1 MCEIAVKGA
10 MIFMKKSNICGLI
23 ALVLT
28 LAMVLSVAIGA
39 NAAGTLPA
47 AEIDSILNTTTDTNK
62 TSNAVTEA
70 VAKVFD
76 SVVLVRNYT
85 TTRSSS
91 GYYGWG
97 WGYGNDF
104 GGGQGVERL
113 AGFGSGTVVTEYG
126 HVLTNYHVVDG
137 ATRVTVFDGENEY
150 AADVVA
156 FDEDKDVAVL
166 LAPELKLPAVELGD
180 SDSLQV
186 GETAIV
192 IGNPMSENFFRTT
205 TVGVIS
211 SLDREIRSQSVDKYG
226 RRGTTTNSMIQ
237 TDAAINS
244 GNSGGGL
251 FNVLGQL
258 MGIPSMVYRG
268 SNSLFSSSAS
278 VESIGMCV
286 PINVAKEYIREALEK
301 YDADAVQKD
310 LDQRASE
317 NNRISVGT
325 DMTDK
330 PRLGITM
337 TTLNESS
344 SAVAN
349 GVLPR
354 GCIVREVE
362 AGSPAE
368 AAGIREGD
376 IIVEVD
382 GVVVSDSSALQQ
394 EILKHNA
401 DDTVSV
407 KLYRAENNPLEAEY
421 VSDIGDGDY
430 MDVDVTLKVME
441 KPAA

>member
-1 MCEIAVKGA
+1 
-10 MIFMKKSNICGLI
+10 MKKSNICGLI

-28 LAMVLSVAIGA
+28 LVMVISVAVSA
-39 NAAGTLPA
+39 NAAGTLSTE
-47 AEIDSILNTTTDTNK
+47 EIDKILNTETDTEQ
-62 TSNAVTEA
+62 TANAVTKA
-70 VAKVFD
+70 VEKVFD

-91 GYYGWG
+91 YGYFGWG
-97 WGYGNDF
+97 WGFGNDYGNN
-104 GGGQGVERL
+104 QGVERL

-126 HVLTNYHVVDG
+126 HVLTNYHVIEG
-137 ATRVTVFDGENEY
+137 ATRVTVYDGETEY

-156 FDEDKDVAVL
+156 FDQDKDVAVL

-180 SDSLQV
+180 SDALQV

-192 IGNPMSENFFRTT
+192 IGNPMSEDFFRTT

-211 SLDREIRSQSVDKYG
+211 SLDREIQSQSVDKYG
-226 RRGTTTNSMIQ
+226 RRDTTTNSMIQ

-268 SNSLFSSSAS
+268 SSSLFSSSAS

-301 YDADAVQKD
+301 YDSEAVQKE
-310 LDQRASE
+310 LDQRAKDAD
-317 NNRISVGT
+317 RITTGT

-337 TTLNESS
+337 MTLSENN

-362 AGSPAE
+362 KDGPADI
-368 AAGIREGD
+368 AGIQVGD
-376 IIVEVD
+376 IIVEVN
-382 GVVVSDSSALQQ
+382 GNVVAASESLQQ
-394 EILKHNA
+394 EILKYSA
-401 DDTVSV
+401 DDTVTV
-407 KLYRAENNPLEAEY
+407 KLYRAQSNPLEAQYLSEISEGEY
-421 VSDIGDGDY
+421 IEVQ
-430 MDVDVTLKVME
+430 VTLKVIGQ
-441 KPAA
+441 PAA

>member
-1 MCEIAVKGA
+1 
-10 MIFMKKSNICGLI
+10 MKKSNLYGLI
-23 ALVLT
+23 ALILT
-28 LAMVLSVAIGA
+28 LSMVFSVMVSA
-39 NAAGTLPA
+39 NAAGTLSTQ
-47 AEIDSILNTTTDTNK
+47 EIDQILNTTTDTSL
-62 TSNAVTEA
+62 TSNAVTAA
-70 VAKVFD
+70 VAKVYD

-85 TTRSSS
+85 ITRSSNY
-91 GYYGWG
+91 GYGWG
-97 WGYGNDF
+97 WGWGYDNDYGNN
-104 GGGQGVERL
+104 QGAERL
-113 AGFGSGTVVTEYG
+113 AGFGSGTVVTDYG
-126 HVLTNYHVVDG
+126 HVLTNYHVIEG
-137 ATRVTVFDGENEY
+137 ASRVTVYDGENEY
-150 AADVVA
+150 AAEVVA
-156 FDEDKDVAVL
+156 YDEDKDVAVL

-180 SDSLQV
+180 SDALQV

-211 SLDREIRSQSVDKYG
+211 SMDREIKSQSVDKYG

-268 SNSLFSSSAS
+268 SNSFFSSSAS

-301 YDADAVQKD
+301 YDGEAVQKD
-310 LDQRASE
+310 LAEKAKE
-317 NNRISVGT
+317 NDRNTTGN

-337 TTLNESS
+337 STLSS
-344 SAVAN
+344 SNSAVAN

-362 AGSPAE
+362 KNSPAE
-368 AAGIREGD
+368 AAGIQAGD

-382 GVVVSDSSALQQ
+382 GTVIADSTSLQNI
-394 EILKHNA
+394 ILQHKA

-407 KLYRAENNPLEAEY
+407 KVYRAETNPLEAEY
-421 VSDIGDGDY
+421 LSDIGDGEYIDIN
-430 MDVDVTLKVME
+430 VTLQVVGV
-441 KPAA
+441 PAA

>member
-1 MCEIAVKGA
+1 
-10 MIFMKKSNICGLI
+10 MKKSNIYGLI

-28 LAMVLSVAIGA
+28 LAMVLSVAISA
-39 NAAGTLPA
+39 NAAGSLSSA
-47 AEIDSILNTTTDTNK
+47 QIDGILNTTTDTAK

-70 VAKVFD
+70 VAKVYD

-97 WGYGNDF
+97 WPYGYGNDY
-104 GGGQGVERL
+104 GNNQGVERL

-126 HVLTNYHVVDG
+126 HVLTNYHVIDG
-137 ATRVTVFDGENEY
+137 ASRVTVFDGENEY
-150 AADVVA
+150 AATVVA

-166 LAPELKLPAVELGD
+166 LVPELDLPAVELGD

-192 IGNPMSENFFRTT
+192 IGNPMSESFFRTT

-226 RRGTTTNSMIQ
+226 RRANTTNSMIQ

-268 SNSLFSSSAS
+268 SSSLFSSSAS

-301 YDADAVQKD
+301 YDAEAVQKD

-317 NNRISVGT
+317 NNRISAGT

-368 AAGIREGD
+368 AAGIKEGE

-382 GVVVSDSSALQQ
+382 GVVVADSSALQQ

-407 KLYRAENNPLEAEY
+407 KLYRAESNPLEAEY
-421 VSDIGDGDY
+421 ISDIGDGDY

>member
-1 MCEIAVKGA
+1 
-10 MIFMKKSNICGLI
+10 MKKNNLYGLI
-23 ALVLT
+23 ALALT
-28 LAMVLSVAIGA
+28 LIMVISVAVSA
-39 NAAGTLPA
+39 SAAGTLTA
-47 AEIDSILNTTTDTNK
+47 DEINGILNTTTDTAK

-70 VAKVFD
+70 VAKVYD

-85 TTRSSS
+85 TARSSS
-91 GYYGWG
+91 YYYGWG
-97 WGYGNDF
+97 WGYGNDNN
-104 GGGQGVERL
+104 QGAERL
-113 AGFGSGTVVTEYG
+113 AGFGSGTVVTQYG
-126 HVLTNYHVVDG
+126 HVLTNYHVIDG
-137 ATRVTVFDGENEY
+137 ASRVTVYDGETEY
-150 AADVVA
+150 AAEIVA
-156 FDEDKDVAVL
+156 YNEDQDVAVL
-166 LAPELKLPAVELGD
+166 LVPELNLPAVELGD

-226 RRGTTTNSMIQ
+226 RRGTITNSMIQ

-268 SNSLFSSSAS
+268 SNSMFSSSAS

-286 PINVAKEYIREALEK
+286 PINVAKEYIREALDK
-301 YDADAVQKD
+301 YDAASVQQELEQKAKED
-310 LDQRASE
+310 ERL
-317 NNRISVGT
+317 NNGI

-337 TTLNESS
+337 TTLNENNV
-344 SAVAN
+344 AVYN

-362 AGSPAE
+362 KDAPAA
-368 AAGIREGD
+368 AAGIQPGD

-382 GVVVSDSSALQQ
+382 GTVVADAESLQQ
-394 EILKHNA
+394 EILKHTSG
-401 DDTVSV
+401 DTVTV
-407 KLYRAENNPLEAEY
+407 KVYRAENNPLEAQY
-421 VSDIGDGDY
+421 ISDIGEGEY
-430 MDVDVTLKVME
+430 LDVEVTLKVVSQ
-441 KPAA
+441 PAA

>member
-1 MCEIAVKGA
+1 
-10 MIFMKKSNICGLI
+10 MKKSNICGLI

-28 LAMVLSVAIGA
+28 LIMVISVAVSA
-39 NAAGTLPA
+39 NAAGTLSA
-47 AEIDSILNTTTDTNK
+47 EEIDSILNTTTEAAQ

-70 VAKVFD
+70 VAKVYD

-91 GYYGWG
+91 NYYGWG
-97 WGYGNDF
+97 WGYGNDY
-104 GGGQGVERL
+104 GNNQGVERL

-126 HVLTNYHVVDG
+126 HVLTNYHVIEG
-137 ATRVTVFDGENEY
+137 ASRVTVYDGENEY
-150 AADVVA
+150 AATVVA

-166 LAPELKLPAVELGD
+166 LVPTLNLPAVELGD

-192 IGNPMSENFFRTT
+192 IGNPMSESFFRTT

-211 SLDREIRSQSVDKYG
+211 SMDREVRSQSVDKYG
-226 RRGTTTNSMIQ
+226 RRANTTNSMIQ

-268 SNSLFSSSAS
+268 SSSLFSSSAS

-301 YDADAVQKD
+301 YDAEAVQKS
-310 LDQRASE
+310 LDEKASE
-317 NNRISVGT
+317 NNRVNSGV

-337 TTLNESS
+337 TTLSDSN

-354 GCIVREVE
+354 GCIVTAVDDN
-362 AGSPAE
+362 SPAQI
-368 AAGIREGD
+368 AGIKEGD

-382 GVVVSDSSALQQ
+382 GVVTADSTTLQQ

-401 DDTVSV
+401 EDTVSV

-421 VSDIGDGDY
+421 LSDIGDGDY
-430 MDVDVTLKVME
+430 MDVDVTLRVVE
-441 KPAA
+441 QPAA

>member
-1 MCEIAVKGA
+1 
-10 MIFMKKSNICGLI
+10 MKNKSNVCGLI
-23 ALVLT
+23 AVVLT
-28 LAMVLSVAIGA
+28 LVMIFSVALSA
-39 NAAGTLPA
+39 NAAGTLKSE
-47 AEIDSILNTTTDTNK
+47 EIDSILNTTTDTEK

-70 VAKVFD
+70 VAKVYD

-91 GYYGWG
+91 NYYGWG
-97 WGYGNDF
+97 WPYGNDF
-104 GGGQGVERL
+104 GGNGQGAERL

-137 ATRVTVFDGENEY
+137 ASRVTVFDGETEY
-150 AADVVA
+150 AASVVA

-166 LAPELKLPAVELGD
+166 LVPKLDLPPVELGD
-180 SDSLQV
+180 SDALQV

-192 IGNPMSENFFRTT
+192 IGNPMSESFFRTT

-211 SLDREIRSQSVDKYG
+211 SLDREIKSQSVDKYG
-226 RRGTTTNSMIQ
+226 RRGTITNNMIQ

-244 GNSGGGL
+244 GNSGGGM

-268 SNSLFSSSAS
+268 SSSLFSGSAS

-286 PINVAKEYIREALEK
+286 PINVAKTYIREALEK
-301 YDADAVQKD
+301 YDAEAVQQE
-310 LDQRASE
+310 LDQKASE
-317 NNRISVGT
+317 DNRISTGA

-330 PRLGITM
+330 PRLGISM
-337 TTLNESS
+337 TTLNETS

-368 AAGIREGD
+368 AAGIKEGD
-376 IIVEVD
+376 IIVEID
-382 GVVVSDSSALQQ
+382 GVIVADSSTLQQ

-401 DDTVSV
+401 NDTVSV

-421 VSDIGDGDY
+421 ISDIGDGDY
-430 MDVDVTLKVME
+430 MDVEVTLRVME

>member
-1 MCEIAVKGA
+1 
-10 MIFMKKSNICGLI
+10 MKKSNICGLI

-28 LAMVLSVAIGA
+28 LIMVISVAVSA
-39 NAAGTLPA
+39 NAAGTLSA
-47 AEIDSILNTTTDTNK
+47 EEIDSILNTTTDAAQ

-70 VAKVFD
+70 VAKVYD

-91 GYYGWG
+91 NYYGWG
-97 WGYGNDF
+97 WGYGNDY
-104 GGGQGVERL
+104 GNNQGVERL

-126 HVLTNYHVVDG
+126 HVLTNYHVIEG
-137 ATRVTVFDGENEY
+137 ASRVTVYDGENEY
-150 AADVVA
+150 AATVVA

-166 LAPELKLPAVELGD
+166 LVPTLNLPAVELGD

-192 IGNPMSENFFRTT
+192 IGNPMSESFFRTT

-211 SLDREIRSQSVDKYG
+211 SMDREVRSQSVDKYG
-226 RRGTTTNSMIQ
+226 RRANTTNSMIQ

-268 SNSLFSSSAS
+268 SSSLFSSSAS

-301 YDADAVQKD
+301 YDAEAVQKS
-310 LDQRASE
+310 LDEKASE
-317 NNRISVGT
+317 NNRVNSGV

-337 TTLNESS
+337 TTLSDSN

-354 GCIVREVE
+354 GCIVTAVDDN
-362 AGSPAE
+362 SPAQI
-368 AAGIREGD
+368 AGIKEGD

-382 GVVVSDSSALQQ
+382 GVVTADSTTLQQ

-401 DDTVSV
+401 EDTVSV

-421 VSDIGDGDY
+421 LSDIGDGDY
-430 MDVDVTLKVME
+430 MDVDVTLRVVE
-441 KPAA
+441 QPAA

>member
-1 MCEIAVKGA
+1 
-10 MIFMKKSNICGLI
+10 MKKSNICGLI

-28 LAMVLSVAIGA
+28 LIMVISVAVSA
-39 NAAGTLPA
+39 NAAGTLSA
-47 AEIDSILNTTTDTNK
+47 EEIDSILNTTTDAAQ

-70 VAKVFD
+70 VAKVYD

-91 GYYGWG
+91 NYYGWG
-97 WGYGNDF
+97 WGYGNDY
-104 GGGQGVERL
+104 GNNQGVERL

-126 HVLTNYHVVDG
+126 HVLTNYHVIEG
-137 ATRVTVFDGENEY
+137 ASRVTVYDGENEY
-150 AADVVA
+150 AATVVA

-166 LAPELKLPAVELGD
+166 LVPTLNLPAVELGD

-192 IGNPMSENFFRTT
+192 SGNPMSESFFRTT

-211 SLDREIRSQSVDKYG
+211 SMDREVRSQSVDKYG
-226 RRGTTTNSMIQ
+226 RRANTTNSMIQ

-268 SNSLFSSSAS
+268 SSSLFSSSAS

-301 YDADAVQKD
+301 YDAEAVQKS
-310 LDQRASE
+310 LDEKASE
-317 NNRISVGT
+317 NNRVNSGV

-337 TTLNESS
+337 TTLSDSN

-354 GCIVREVE
+354 GCIVTAVDDN
-362 AGSPAE
+362 SPAQI
-368 AAGIREGD
+368 AGIKEGD

-382 GVVVSDSSALQQ
+382 GVVTADSTTLQQ

-401 DDTVSV
+401 EDTVSV

-421 VSDIGDGDY
+421 LSDIGDGDY
-430 MDVDVTLKVME
+430 MDVDVTLRVVE
-441 KPAA
+441 QPAA

>member
-1 MCEIAVKGA
+1 
-10 MIFMKKSNICGLI
+10 MKKSNLYGLI

-28 LAMVLSVAIGA
+28 FVMIFSVMVSAS
-39 NAAGTLPA
+39 AAGSLTTQ
-47 AEIDSILNTTTDTNK
+47 EIDQILNTTTDTSL

-70 VAKVFD
+70 VAKVYD

-85 TTRSSS
+85 VTRSSNY
-91 GYYGWG
+91 GYGWG
-97 WGYGNDF
+97 WGWGYDNDYGNN
-104 GGGQGVERL
+104 QGTERL

-126 HVLTNYHVVDG
+126 HVLTNYHVIEG
-137 ATRVTVFDGENEY
+137 ASRVTVFDGDKEY
-150 AADVVA
+150 AAEVVA
-156 FDEDKDVAVL
+156 YDEDKDVAVL
-166 LAPELKLPAVELGD
+166 LAPELDLPAVELGD

-211 SLDREIRSQSVDKYG
+211 SMDREIKSQSVDKYG

-268 SNSLFSSSAS
+268 SNSFFSSNAS

-286 PINVAKEYIREALEK
+286 PINVAKTYIREALEK
-301 YDADAVQKD
+301 YDAEAVQKELAD
-310 LDQRASE
+310 KKDSE
-317 NNRISVGT
+317 RSANGNN
-325 DMTDK
+325 MLDK

-337 TTLNESS
+337 STLSATN

-354 GCIVREVE
+354 GCIVQQVE
-362 AGSPAE
+362 ENSPAE
-368 AAGIREGD
+368 AAGIQPGD

-382 GVVVSDSSALQQ
+382 GTVITDASSLQNI
-394 EILKHNA
+394 ILQHKA

-407 KLYRAENNPLEAEY
+407 KIYRAENNPLTVDYINEIGEGEY
-421 VSDIGDGDY
+421 I
-430 MDVDVTLKVME
+430 DVNVTLQVVNA
-441 KPAA
+441 PAA

>member
-1 MCEIAVKGA
+1 
-10 MIFMKKSNICGLI
+10 MKKSNLYGLI

-28 LAMVLSVAIGA
+28 FVMIFSVMVSAS
-39 NAAGTLPA
+39 AAGSLTTQ
-47 AEIDSILNTTTDTNK
+47 EIDQILNTTTDTAQ

-70 VAKVFD
+70 VAKVYD

-85 TTRSSS
+85 VTRSSNY
-91 GYYGWG
+91 GYGWG
-97 WGYGNDF
+97 WGWGYDNDYGNN
-104 GGGQGVERL
+104 QGAERL
-113 AGFGSGTVVTEYG
+113 AGFGSGTVVTDYG
-126 HVLTNYHVVDG
+126 HVLTNYHVIEG
-137 ATRVTVFDGENEY
+137 ASRVTVYDGENEY
-150 AADVVA
+150 AAEVVA
-156 FDEDKDVAVL
+156 YDEDKDVAVL

-180 SDSLQV
+180 SDALQV

-211 SLDREIRSQSVDKYG
+211 SMDREIKSQSVDKYG

-268 SNSLFSSSAS
+268 SNSFFSNSAS

-286 PINVAKEYIREALEK
+286 PINVAKTYIREALEK
-301 YDADAVQKD
+301 YDAEAVQQELAEK
-310 LDQRASE
+310 AKE
-317 NNRISVGT
+317 NDRNTTGN

-337 TTLNESS
+337 STLSASN

-362 AGSPAE
+362 KNSPAE
-368 AAGIREGD
+368 AAGIQAGD

-382 GVVVSDSSALQQ
+382 GTVITDASSLQKI
-394 EILKHNA
+394 ILEHEA

-407 KLYRAENNPLEAEY
+407 KVYRAETNPLEAEY
-421 VSDIGDGDY
+421 LSDIGDGEYIDI
-430 MDVDVTLKVME
+430 DVTLQVVGA
-441 KPAA
+441 PAA